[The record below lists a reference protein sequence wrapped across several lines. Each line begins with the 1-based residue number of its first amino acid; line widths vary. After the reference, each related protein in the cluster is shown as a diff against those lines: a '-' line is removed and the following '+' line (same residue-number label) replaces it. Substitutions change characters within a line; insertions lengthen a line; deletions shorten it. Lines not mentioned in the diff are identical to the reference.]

1 MQLKRKKIKIERKLK
16 RKTII
21 YKRVGDGRME
31 GDREIETVKKKSK
44 LESEKVTYPT
54 TFKVT

>member
-1 MQLKRKKIKIERKLK
+1 M
-16 RKTII
+16 
-21 YKRVGDGRME
+21 GDGWME
-31 GDREIETVKKKSK
+31 GDKEIETAKKKSK

>member
-1 MQLKRKKIKIERKLK
+1 MN
-16 RKTII
+16 
-21 YKRVGDGRME
+21 GGRQ
-31 GDREIETVKKKSK
+31 GDRDSKKKSK